1 MSLSWETDP
10 RVRKLNDA
18 PFRANARYVLY
29 WAQINRRV
37 ESNHALAFAA
47 ELANELDLPL
57 LYFEGVTYEYPHAN
71 DRLHTF
77 LLEGVPDTARRLHPL
92 GVGYVFYLR
101 RTASD
106 PADVLERLSAQAA
119 ALVTDDFPVYLPRWL
134 NERMP
139 ARLDLPYFV
148 VDSSCV
154 VPASLIGERQY
165 AAFSIRPKIRKLLPR
180 YLRPVPRIGMRRR
193 WEGPT
198 SPYHVEVTRRTIPA
212 LVASCQID
220 HRVAPS
226 PVFTGGAGEAEKRLR
241 RFLERGLALYARER
255 NNPGVEATSNLSP
268 YLHFGHISALEVAL
282 RVQEHAARHGLMAE
296 EFLEQLI
303 VRREL
308 AFNFCHHTSRVDSLD
323 ELPEWARRTLAR
335 HDSDPREH
343 VYSFEQFLRAETHD
357 EIWNAA
363 QKELLLTGKIHGYAR
378 MYWGK
383 KIIEWSASHRE
394 ALRIMIELHDRLAL
408 DGRDPNTYT
417 NILWC
422 FGLHDRPWRE
432 RPVFGTVRYF
442 SRQGFLRKTDTA
454 AYLARIRSLEAG
466 GSSTNPLIDT

>member
-1 MSLSWETDP
+1 MLENVSITWEADP

-18 PFRANARYVLY
+18 PFRENARYVLY

-37 ESNHALAFAA
+37 DFNHGLVLAA

-77 LLEGVPDTARRLHPL
+77 LLEGVPETARRLRAL

-101 RTASD
+101 RTPSD
-106 PADVLERLSAQAA
+106 PADVLERLAAEAA
-119 ALVTDDFPVYLPRWL
+119 AVVTDDFPVYFPRQL
-134 NERMP
+134 NERLP
-139 ARLDLPYFV
+139 ARLRIPYFA

-154 VPASLIGERQY
+154 VPASLIPGRQY
-165 AAFSIRPKIRKLLPR
+165 AAFSIRPKIHRLLPR
-180 YLRPVPRIGMRRR
+180 YLKPLPAIGIRRR
-193 WEGPT
+193 YRAPS
-198 SPYHVEVTRRTIPA
+198 SPYHTEVTREEIPR
-212 LVASCQID
+212 LVSSCQID
-220 HRVAPS
+220 HSEPPS
-226 PVFTGGAGEAEKRLR
+226 RTFRGGTAEAERRLDEFLAR
-241 RFLERGLALYARER
+241 RLALYASER
-255 NNPGVEATSNLSP
+255 NNPGVEATSDLSP

-282 RVQEHAARHGLMAE
+282 RVKEHAGRHGLMAE
-296 EFLEQLI
+296 DFLEQLI

-308 AFNFCHHTSRVDSLD
+308 AFNFCRHARRVDSLE
-323 ELPEWARRTLAR
+323 ELPEWARRTLEKHAR
-335 HDSDPREH
+335 DRREH
-343 VYSFEQFLRAETHD
+343 VYSFEEFLNARTHD
-357 EIWNAA
+357 ELWNAA

-383 KIIEWSASHRE
+383 KIIEWSATHEE

-432 RPVFGTVRYF
+432 RPVLGTLRYF
-442 SRQGFLRKTDTA
+442 SRQGFARKADAA
-454 AYLARIRSLEAG
+454 AYLARIHALEGRSEG
-466 GSSTNPLIDT
+466 QS